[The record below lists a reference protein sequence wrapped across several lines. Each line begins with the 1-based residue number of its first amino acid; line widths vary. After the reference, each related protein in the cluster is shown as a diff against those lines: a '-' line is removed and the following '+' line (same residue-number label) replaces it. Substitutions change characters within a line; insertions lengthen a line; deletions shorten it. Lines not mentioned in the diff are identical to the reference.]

1 LIWIEAVAECLPPTL
16 ADLFKPMNDI
26 LRMSPKTRIFLS
38 GRLHVREIVQNYFS
52 EQKQEG
58 VVEQVT
64 SKPGHIKKHLE
75 WRLDRDTNRE
85 AMCDDLREDS
95 VKIILEKIS
104 AP

>member
-1 LIWIEAVAECLPPTL
+1 
-16 ADLFKPMNDI
+16 MNDI

-52 EQKQEG
+52 EQEQEA

-64 SKPGHIKKHLE
+64 PKRGDIKNHLE
-75 WRLDRDTNRE
+75 WRLDRDTDQE
-85 AMCDDLREDS
+85 AMSNDLQEDI

-104 AP
+104 EP